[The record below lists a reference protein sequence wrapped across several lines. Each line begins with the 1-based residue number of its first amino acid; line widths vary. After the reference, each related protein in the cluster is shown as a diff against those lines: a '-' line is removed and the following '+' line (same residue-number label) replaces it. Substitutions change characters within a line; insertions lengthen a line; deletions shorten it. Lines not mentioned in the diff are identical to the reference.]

1 MSELRNRA
9 YGQQNGT
16 LEVRRRDLSA
26 QVRAMEAQ
34 FALALP
40 RGASAAQLTRDV
52 LTLISQNPSL
62 AECEPMT
69 VLGGAMAM
77 AQLGLRPGVLGH
89 GWLIP
94 FKGRAQL
101 VIGYQGMLELAHRS
115 GAIASI
121 QAHVVH
127 ERDDFRYSFGLHE
140 VLEHTPARGERGEAT
155 HYYCVEKSQGGGV
168 YWDVITHADA
178 VAHRDRFAMAK
189 DRSGNVAGPWR
200 DHFDSMALKTV
211 IKRVLKLAPR
221 STEIAMAIEVDE
233 TSQVHRDVV
242 ATLTETH
249 VEAAAELEAG
259 PGEAIE
265 DDVARDDAIMD
276 GAEAAAE
283 GGAW

>member
-1 MSELRNRA
+1 MSTLRDRA
-9 YGQQNGT
+9 YGAQPST
-16 LEVRRRDLSA
+16 ALETRRRDLSA

-52 LTLISQNPSL
+52 LTLVSQNRDL
-62 AECEPMT
+62 AACEPMT

-94 FKGRAQL
+94 FKGKATL
-101 VIGYQGMLELAHRS
+101 VIGYQGLLELAHRS

-121 QAHVVH
+121 QAHTVH
-127 ERDDFRYSFGLHE
+127 EADAFRYSFGLNE

-155 HYYCVEKSQGGGV
+155 HYYCVVKSQSGGV
-168 YWDVITHADA
+168 YWDVMTRTDA
-178 VAHRDRFAMAK
+178 EVHRDRFAMAK
-189 DRSGNVAGPWR
+189 TREGRVVGPWR
-200 DHFDSMALKTV
+200 DHFDAMALKTI

-221 STEIAMAIEVDE
+221 STEIALAIDVDE
-233 TSQVHRDVV
+233 TSQVHNVV

-249 VEAAAELEAG
+249 AAAELEAG
-259 PGEAIE
+259 PADALEA
-265 DDVARDDAIMD
+265 DGAPDDAIMD

-283 GGAW
+283 GSAW